1 MKLSRYFAD
10 HARRYDAEMDD
21 LVSDSEG
28 KNVLDKRLKEKRSQI
43 DWLVVMMDDSPEMLA
58 VAFHQGFRFAST
70 KAMDQ
75 LVTLEP
81 EAFPDWDTLAQTVQL
96 APWAVPLAAR
106 VLREPTGEIF
116 LVAAA
121 CLEYLYTRA
130 DDRGT
135 PVDESQDGEDGD
147 EEDLDPEERE
157 ARDREDAGNAWMED
171 QGFDAKPKKN

>member
-1 MKLSRYFAD
+1 MKLSRYFAN
-10 HARRYDAEMDD
+10 HARAYDAEMDD

-28 KNVLDKRLKEKRSQI
+28 KNVLDKRLKEKRSQL
-43 DWLVVMMDDSPEMLA
+43 DFLVVMMDDSPEMLA
-58 VAFHQGFRFAST
+58 AAFHQGFRFPNA

-81 EAFPDWDTLAQTVQL
+81 EDFPDWDTLAATISL

-116 LVAAA
+116 MVVAA

-130 DDRGT
+130 DDRGA
-135 PVDESQDGEDGD
+135 PVDDGEDD
-147 EEDLDPEERE
+147 EDFDSEDGAEEQE
-157 ARDREDAGNAWMED
+157 ARDREDAGASWMEE
-171 QGFDAKPKKN
+171 QGFDPKPPKN